1 MTEHNILVYKLFL
14 LLNIPDFSL
23 FLSKHCTPPEKSHS
37 LFPSNPLEKRRSCQ
51 ASPPVFENFAGG
63 STLQQNRRRGVHTW
77 SRSSVD
83 PRYAH
88 FFANYI
94 HFWDHVWY
102 LHIGHPNEEIQQRV
116 SIFLKQTCLRNKWR
130 NLLYY

>member
-23 FLSKHCTPPEKSHS
+23 FLSKHCTPPWKKSLPLSQQPPWKTKVLSS
-37 LFPSNPLEKRRSCQ
+37 L
-51 ASPPVFENFAGG
+51 PPVFENFAGG